1 MSDEYRYE
9 PPVLLS
15 PLSSPAPR
23 AVEMEQLFPN
33 IKFLPYKPAK
43 REIRMANKYKMK
55 AILYPRAIMEYETL
69 DPLNDTKSTQI
80 LLRAFERSW
89 LPALGEV
96 TFTMLKFSSGL
107 SFEEVLGLSLD
118 AYVNR
123 DEWILTRFGMDRWE
137 GGRFY
142 YTSATKLMPRKE
154 AKDPKWMA
162 EIYRG

>member
-1 MSDEYRYE
+1 MGDEYRYE
-9 PPVLLS
+9 PPALQGETPGEQAS
-15 PLSSPAPR
+15 
-23 AVEMEQLFPN
+23 EMETLFPG

-55 AILYPRAIMEYETL
+55 TILYPRAIMEYETL
-69 DPLNDTKSTQI
+69 EPLKDAEGTKT
-80 LLRAFERSW
+80 LLRAFERCW
-89 LPALGEV
+89 IPALGEV

-123 DEWILTRFGMDRWE
+123 DEWILTRFGMNRGED
-137 GGRFY
+137 GRFY
-142 YTSATKLMPRKE
+142 YTSATKLMPRLE
-154 AKDPKWMA
+154 AKDSKWLT

>member
-9 PPVLLS
+9 PPQLLS

-23 AVEMEQLFPN
+23 AVEMEQLFPG
-33 IKFLPYKPAK
+33 ITFLPYQPAK
-43 REIRMANKYKMK
+43 REIRIATKYKMK

-69 DPLNDTKSTQI
+69 EPLNDAKGTQT
-80 LLRAFERSW
+80 LLRAFERCWIPSF
-89 LPALGEV
+89 GEV

-107 SFEEVLGLSLD
+107 SFEEVLRLSLD

-123 DEWILTRFGMDRWE
+123 DEWILTRFGMNRWE
-137 GGRFY
+137 GGKFY
-142 YTSATKLMPRKE
+142 YTSVTKLMPRLE
-154 AKDPKWMA
+154 AKDPKWMT